1 MQTTIKHSLILL
13 SAGIAASIAIYAVA
27 TFLIT
32 QDSHIIMAAAV
43 LYFITGLIMSKASEA
58 GWMTKTFCLN
68 LPIVLIVLVLTGGE
82 LAFTA
87 VFSLT
92 TVLFTC
98 AGLLFRAHKMTG
110 TVLAGGIVSASL
122 YMAVVGYYVFPLIMA
137 NDKLTVTNA
146 PAPEFELTGADG
158 GKIKSSDL
166 AGKIVLINFWATWCS
181 KCLQELPQFDKVYQT
196 YKDNDNVTVLAVD
209 LGSDGESLEKAKKFI
224 AKKGYEWNTAF
235 DADTSA
241 FSKMKLEDIPATV
254 ILDRSGNIR
263 LIHTGYNATEDFA
276 LKMQSEIEKLL
287 TE

>member
-1 MQTTIKHSLILL
+1 MQTTIRHLFILL
-13 SAGIAASIAIYAVA
+13 SAGIAASVVIYAAA

-32 QDSHIIMAAAV
+32 QDSHVITAAAAI
-43 LYFITGLIMSKASEA
+43 YFITGLIMSKTNAT
-58 GWMTKTFCLN
+58 GLITKTLCLN
-68 LPIVLIVLVLTGGE
+68 LPIILIVLVLTGGE
-82 LAFTA
+82 LIFTA

-98 AGLLFRAHKMTG
+98 AGLLFRAHKMTK
-110 TVLAGGIVSASL
+110 TVLAGGVVSAVL
-122 YMAVVGYYVFPLIMA
+122 YIGVVGFYVFPQIMA

-146 PAPEFELTGADG
+146 PAPKFELTGSDG

-166 AGKIVLINFWATWCS
+166 SGKIVLINFWATWCS

-196 YKDNDNVTVLAVD
+196 YKDNDNVMIIAVD
-209 LGSDGESLEKAKKFI
+209 LGTDGESLEKAKKFI
-224 AKKGYEWNTAF
+224 AKKGFEWTTAF

-276 LKMQSEIEKLL
+276 SKMQSEIEKLL